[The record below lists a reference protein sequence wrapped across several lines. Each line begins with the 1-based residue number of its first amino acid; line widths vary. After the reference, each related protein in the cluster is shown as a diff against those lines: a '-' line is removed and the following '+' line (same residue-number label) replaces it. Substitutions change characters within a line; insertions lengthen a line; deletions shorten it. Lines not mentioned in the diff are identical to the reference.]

1 MAGIMDFFKS
11 AQADSNTNP
20 SPNSADGGQPSSND
34 PSKDGKQNLSDQPA
48 TANKDGKM
56 PGSNETPEN
65 PLDVYSKMFENAAKN
80 SGVQAPEFSLDP
92 KVVNE
97 VSSKL
102 DFTKE
107 LPPEL
112 MEKALTGD
120 VKALLGVIQAT
131 TQNAYKAA
139 LQHGTALTDTFVK
152 QRSEYDKKSMQDG
165 VRSGLTQQA
174 LSDAPNFNH
183 PVIRQELNRVAE
195 QFARANPDASPQ
207 EIAKSAKQYIT
218 DLSTALNPKAKT
230 PQEEEGKMDWGKYLD
245 S

>member
-1 MAGIMDFFKS
+1 MSIMDFFRQP
-11 AQADSNTNP
+11 QADSNQNP
-20 SPNSADGGQPSSND
+20 SPNNGGQPSSND
-34 PSKDGKQNLSDQPA
+34 PSKDGKTNLSEAPPA
-48 TANKDGKM
+48 ANKDGKM

-80 SGVQAPEFSLDP
+80 SDIQAPEFKLDP

-139 LQHGTALTDTFVK
+139 LQHGTALTDTYVK
-152 QRSEYDKKSMQDG
+152 QRSEFDQKSLHTG
-165 VRSGLTQQA
+165 VRQELTTHA
-174 LSDAPNFNH
+174 LSDAPNFDH
-183 PVIRQELNRVAE
+183 PVIRQELNRVAN
-195 QFARANPDASPQ
+195 QFAKANPDASPQ

-218 DLSTALNPKAKT
+218 DLSSALNPAAPKT
-230 PQEEEGKMDWGKYLD
+230 PANGGEMDWSKYLN